1 MISVPNK
8 KSSSEDEHI
17 SEIVCIFYSLAV
29 DTADI
34 IFRWYYY
41 TQTKPQKQ

>member
-17 SEIVCIFYSLAV
+17 SEVVCNSYSLAV
-29 DTADI
+29 DIADI

-41 TQTKPQKQ
+41 TQTKTQKQ